1 MQKKLPI
8 HHVSVRKL
16 YPSKNLFTSLTR
28 SIICQQISGKAAQSI
43 EKKFVAYFPVKHF
56 PKPVDIM
63 SMTDDAFQSVGIS
76 PQKRSYL
83 RDLAQKWT
91 DGTVRHKKLVN
102 MSDDEVRSHLIIIK
116 GIGNWT
122 IDMFLIFALNRL
134 NILPTGDLGVQKGF
148 QKIFKLKTLPDE
160 IKIKKL
166 AKSYD
171 GEYTQLSL
179 YAWSVLD
186 NNTETM

>member
-1 MQKKLPI
+1 MAEKIPI
-8 HHVSVRKL
+8 HSSTRIL
-16 YPSKNLFTSLTR
+16 SPSKNLFASLAR
-28 SIICQQISGKAAQSI
+28 AIIYQQISGKAAQSI
-43 EKKFVAYFPVKHF
+43 EKKFVTYFSGKRF
-56 PKPVDIM
+56 PKPADITG
-63 SMTDDAFQSVGIS
+63 MTDEAFQSVGIS

-83 RDLAQKWT
+83 RDLAHKWT
-91 DGTVRHKKLVN
+91 DGTIQPKKLSK
-102 MSDDEVRSHLIIIK
+102 MSDDDVRSHLIVIK

-122 IDMFLIFALNRL
+122 IDMFLIFALNRP

-148 QKIFKLKTLPDE
+148 QKIFKLRTLPDE
-160 IKIKKL
+160 IKMKKL
-166 AKSYD
+166 AKPYD